1 MSLTGIPE
9 GLDPKTPLTGLQEG
23 LDPKTSLTRSAQRV
37 PEPDP
42 IPVIFSIPDPTRFSF
57 VNYRVAVYP
66 KYRVIP
72 DILGKPG
79 VSGITQYDI
88 KYTRIY
94 LEIPG
99 NIRHTWKY
107 LKIP

>member
-57 VNYRVAVYP
+57 VNYRVAVNP

-79 VSGITQYDI
+79 VSGITQYF
-88 KYTRIY
+88 
-94 LEIPG
+94 G
-99 NIRHTWKY
+99 
-107 LKIP
+107 